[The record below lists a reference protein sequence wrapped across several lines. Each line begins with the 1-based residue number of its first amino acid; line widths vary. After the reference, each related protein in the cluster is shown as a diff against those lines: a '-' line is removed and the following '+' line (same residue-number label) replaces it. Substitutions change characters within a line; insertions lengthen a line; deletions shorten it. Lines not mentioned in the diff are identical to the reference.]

1 MIQYKYDKVL
11 GRMVYM
17 DTPEDLDEDTAVN
30 VLQAISKLSESTQD
44 YILSRLYMMRQDSA
58 PLDVDSSVS
67 SDV

>member
-58 PLDVDSSVS
+58 PLDVDSGVS

>member
-58 PLDVDSSVS
+58 TLDVDSSVS

>member
-58 PLDVDSSVS
+58 PLDVVSRVS

>member
-11 GRMVYM
+11 CRMVYM
-17 DTPEDLDEDTAVN
+17 DAPEDLDEDAAVGI
-30 VLQAISKLSESTQD
+30 LQVISKLSESTQD

-58 PLDVDSSVS
+58 PLDVVSRVS